1 MFSAR
6 PSHGPT
12 RSGRRYPAS
21 KTSSI
26 PCARNR
32 SSSWSLAWDDGMP
45 EITSTVLPAPAHR
58 VTAGISDRC
67 EMTSVM
73 STGISP
79 RAAHSIKLSAVD
91 PPPDTSTA
99 ALNL

>member
-1 MFSAR
+1 
-6 PSHGPT
+6 
-12 RSGRRYPAS
+12 
-21 KTSSI
+21 
-26 PCARNR
+26 
-32 SSSWSLAWDDGMP
+32 MP

-58 VTAGISDRC
+58 VIAGISDRC

-99 ALNL
+99 ALNFRFDVLTRSQVRRRQSASVDS